1 MLSIVFRAKHLQ
13 TNTFRQTHTQAN
25 MNTISLG
32 NISATTRLFREAQKC
47 FGGLWCTIDT
57 KHMELLIHTSDMA
70 WFGYEYSLPF
80 RGWIHGKSVFSPS
93 FEKFVD
99 DEVPVQRTAPRT
111 TQELM
116 NDISLLLQKLNFEY
130 CCLY

>member
-1 MLSIVFRAKHLQ
+1 M
-13 TNTFRQTHTQAN
+13 NTFD
-25 MNTISLG
+25 
-32 NISATTRLFREAQKC
+32 TTRLLCKAKKC
-47 FGGLWCTIDT
+47 IGGLWCTIDT
-57 KHMELLIHTSDMA
+57 KHMELLIHTSDTPL
-70 WFGYEYSLPF
+70 FGYECSLPF

-99 DEVPVQRTAPRT
+99 DECPVQRTAPHT